1 MNLGF
6 CSHPSFNISI
16 KKGNPDLSLKKQ
28 ASGNWIGADG
38 KMNNLNPGAGGT
50 FGICPNK
57 DFHLMRAMPRV
68 PVKARWVFVLN
79 SLDGRRY

>member
-1 MNLGF
+1 MNLGS